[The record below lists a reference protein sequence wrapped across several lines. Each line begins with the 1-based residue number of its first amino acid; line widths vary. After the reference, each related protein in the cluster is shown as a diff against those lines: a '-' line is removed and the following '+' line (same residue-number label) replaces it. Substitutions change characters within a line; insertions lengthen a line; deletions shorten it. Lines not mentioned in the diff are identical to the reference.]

1 MQSQMISN
9 LLCRPLIIISN
20 HESNRVS
27 NLSVGFPWYLSG
39 KESACNAGVTGDLGS
54 IPGQERSP
62 GRGHGNLLQ
71 YSCLENLV
79 DRGAWWATVH
89 KVAKSGTQ
97 LKQLSTYTHPKCIIW
112 IRKMLQNLSDLLK
125 MTDVGNGET
134 KILTQNSLMLSLVFF
149 RVYNIHFCD

>member
-1 MQSQMISN
+1 MYVYGASQMALVIN
-9 LLCRPLIIISN
+9 NP
-20 HESNRVS
+20 
-27 NLSVGFPWYLSG
+27 P
-39 KESACNAGVTGDLGS
+39 ANAGDLRDVGS
-54 IPGQERSP
+54 IPKLRRSP
-62 GRGHGNLLQ
+62 GERHGNPLQ
-71 YSCLENLV
+71 CSCLENLV

-134 KILTQNSLMLSLVFF
+134 KILT
-149 RVYNIHFCD
+149 